1 MNFIHTG
8 SKGLKPMHLEIRHL
22 KMLVA
27 VSEEKSITKA
37 GNRLHLTQSAL
48 SHQLKYIEERLS
60 TPLFKR
66 LDKKMLLTPAGERL
80 LGSAK
85 LVLDELV
92 RAEED
97 VRHIASERK
106 GVLRIS
112 TQCYTCYNWLPEL
125 LVDFN
130 QSHPGVEV
138 DIVVEATRQPIEA
151 LLDGK
156 LDVAIVN
163 RKVRDRR
170 LVFKPLFKDELVV
183 IVSPRHRLT
192 RKPFVKAEDLADEKL
207 IIHGTPH
214 ENIVFQNLLFPSGVA
229 PKHVS
234 QVQLT
239 EAIIEMVKA
248 GLGVGLMATWSV
260 REQIDN
266 GSLCALRLTPRGF
279 HRQWSAAFLN
289 RRTQPKHLLAFVN
302 LVAKRHVHAPRRA
315 S

>member
-1 MNFIHTG
+1 
-8 SKGLKPMHLEIRHL
+8 MHLEIRHL

-60 TPLFKR
+60 TSLFLR
-66 LDKKMLLTPAGERL
+66 SDKKMILTPAGERL
-80 LGSAK
+80 LDAAR
-85 LVLDELV
+85 LVLDELG

-97 VRHIASERK
+97 VRHIASDRK

-112 TQCYTCYNWLPEL
+112 TQCYTCYNWLPDL
-125 LVDFN
+125 LVEFN
-130 QSHPGVEV
+130 ESHPGVEV
-138 DIVVEATRQPIEA
+138 DIVVEATRQPIQA

-156 LDVAIVN
+156 LDVAIVS
-163 RKVRDRR
+163 RKARDRR
-170 LVFKPLFKDELVV
+170 LLFKPLFKDELMV
-183 IVSPRHRLT
+183 IVSPQHRLA
-192 RKPFVKAEDLADEKL
+192 RKSFVKAEDLMNERL

-214 ENIVFQNLLFPSGVA
+214 ENMVFQNLLFPSGVA

-248 GLGVGLMATWSV
+248 GLGVGLMATWAV
-260 REQIDN
+260 REQVEA
-266 GSLCALRLTPRGF
+266 GSLCALRLTSRGF
-279 HRQWSAAFLN
+279 QRQWSAAFLN
-289 RRTQPKHLLAFVN
+289 RRVQPQYLLAFID
-302 LVAKRHVHAPRRA
+302 LVARRQNRSNQQRHPDTRPKPSKAA
-315 S
+315 